1 MKLQTSVPL
10 KKAKNQIDY
19 NSRLLVLG
27 SCFAEHIGD
36 KLRYFK
42 FQSTQNPFGILFHP
56 KAIEKLVIKA
66 IQKDLY
72 RENELFF
79 HNERWHCFDVH
90 SDMSDVAKER
100 LMEKLNIGLQETFQK
115 LTESTH
121 ICISL
126 GTAWVFGNK
135 RSGKLVANCHKVPQQ
150 EFTKEVLEI
159 EVLVQSLARIIDAI
173 KIINP
178 TVQFIFTVSPVRHL
192 KDGFMENQL
201 SKAHL
206 ISAVHKI
213 LQLSNKTESVSYF
226 ESYEIMMDEL
236 RDYRFYAEDMV
247 HPNKVAIDY
256 IWEKFKEAWISETS
270 YPMMTQVAALQ
281 KDLKH
286 RPFNTQSKEH
296 QSFLEAVALKISY
309 LKGQYPFMDFQGMGI

>member
-1 MKLQTSVPL
+1 
-10 KKAKNQIDY
+10 
-19 NSRLLVLG
+19 
-27 SCFAEHIGD
+27 
-36 KLRYFK
+36 
-42 FQSTQNPFGILFHP
+42 
-56 KAIEKLVIKA
+56 
-66 IQKDLY
+66 
-72 RENELFF
+72 
-79 HNERWHCFDVH
+79 
-90 SDMSDVAKER
+90 
-100 LMEKLNIGLQETFQK
+100 
-115 LTESTH
+115 
-121 ICISL
+121 
-126 GTAWVFGNK
+126 
-135 RSGKLVANCHKVPQQ
+135 
-150 EFTKEVLEI
+150 
-159 EVLVQSLARIIDAI
+159 
-173 KIINP
+173 
-178 TVQFIFTVSPVRHL
+178 
-192 KDGFMENQL
+192 MENQL